1 MNHFVRTFLQT
12 MCRCRLKCPRKY
24 LVFASRS
31 VSQIIAIAIIV
42 IDCYQDLLDRFILD
56 SVKIAILFA
65 AYNSGHTSVYIY
77 IYMSVC
83 LSVCLSVSLSLSL
96 SPSPS
101 LSFYLYTLFLACWV
115 YSGTQRL
122 FDLVDAPWV
131 TQYQCSLVDG

>member
-83 LSVCLSVSLSLSL
+83 LSVCLSVSLSLSPPL
-96 SPSPS
+96 PLS
-101 LSFYLYTLFLACWV
+101 LSISTPCFLLAGCTPV
-115 YSGTQRL
+115 PRGYSILLTRPG
-122 FDLVDAPWV
+122 
-131 TQYQCSLVDG
+131 